1 MSARLV
7 ERDGELDALTAA
19 VASAAT
25 GEGQVVLVTGEAGIG
40 KTSLVDALVG
50 SLPSTVRVLAGACDD
65 LITPR
70 TLGPLRDAVAGTD
83 TPLSRA
89 LAAGTRDDVYDS
101 VLDELG
107 RHAPTLLVV
116 EDVHWAD
123 DGTLDVLR
131 FVSGR
136 VHALPTVVLLTLRDP
151 AGPPTAALGQL
162 LAALAGR
169 SVLRLELSPLSAAGV
184 RALSSGRGRVP
195 RRLYELTGG
204 NPFYVTEAL
213 EAPDAVVPPSVVDAV
228 LGRVRRL
235 SPDGLTALEQISVV
249 PSYVELPLADALLG
263 DRVTALGEAEQL
275 GILTTGDGGLVFR
288 HELARRAVEQQLPA
302 LRRRAYDQAVVAALL
317 DRESPDLARLLHHAT
332 RAGDVA
338 TVLQHAP
345 QAGRDAARAGAHN
358 QALAY
363 FESALQHA
371 DRLSEPDRAALVED
385 YAWELYNAHRFT
397 AAVAAGTDA
406 IALRERLGDPVLL
419 GEALSTQSRLLFMA
433 DREGEDW
440 AAVERAVAILDETD
454 ARGSIAYA
462 HAYRG
467 GLLTLSDRPEEA
479 VDELERARALA
490 DEAGRPEVG
499 AICLNYLGLA
509 LADLGD
515 PRAEPYLR
523 QSLALALALGH
534 HEYVARAYTNL
545 NETLYRLGRWDA
557 MDRSLADGL
566 TFTLERDFRSHAY
579 NLEVHRCLLL
589 AHRGQWDDAEAG
601 LRALVESVDE
611 PGIMYLYSV
620 PALGRL
626 LARRGDAAAGPMLSQ
641 AWDRACGHRSL
652 LGQARAG
659 IAYVEW
665 CWWSGETDRAVR
677 VRDALLPRL
686 QRPGSAWWRGE
697 LLRYLARAGIDA
709 TTFDGCPPAYDAGL
723 RGDWAAAAAAWEGI
737 GDPYERAL
745 ELGESG
751 DVTATLDA
759 LTTLDGLGAAPAA
772 AMLRRRLRD
781 LGVERVPRGPQPS
794 TRANPAGL
802 TSRQVDVLRLV
813 ADGLTNAE
821 IAQRL
826 HLSVRTV
833 DHHVSAVLTRLG
845 LASRR
850 DAARAATELGVRT
863 GD

>member
-1 MSARLV
+1 M
-7 ERDGELDALTAA
+7 
-19 VASAAT
+19 
-25 GEGQVVLVTGEAGIG
+25 VLVTGEAGIG

-184 RALSSGRGRVP
+184 RALSSGRRRGPAAALRADRWQPVLRHRGPGGAGRSGAAERRRRGARPGAPPVP
-195 RRLYELTGG
+195 GG
-204 NPFYVTEAL
+204 ADR
-213 EAPDAVVPPSVVDAV
+213 ARAD
-228 LGRVRRL
+228 LGRPVLRRAAAGRRAARRPGHRAGRGGAAGHPHHRRRRPGLPARARRGGL
-235 SPDGLTALEQISVV
+235 SSSSCP
-249 PSYVELPLADALLG
+249 PFADA
-263 DRVTALGEAEQL
+263 RTTRPSSRRCSTASRRTWPGCC
-275 GILTTGDGGLVFR
+275 TTRPG
-288 HELARRAVEQQLPA
+288 RAT
-302 LRRRAYDQAVVAALL
+302 
-317 DRESPDLARLLHHAT
+317 SPPCCSTHRS
-332 RAGDVA
+332 
-338 TVLQHAP
+338 
-345 QAGRDAARAGAHN
+345 AGRDAARAGAHN

-397 AAVAAGTDA
+397 EAVAAGTEA
-406 IALRERLGDPVLL
+406 IALREKLGDPVLL

-440 AAVERAVAILDETD
+440 AAVERAVAILDKTD

-467 GLLTLSDRPEEA
+467 GLLTLSDRPRRPSTSWSSPA
-479 VDELERARALA
+479 RSPTRPAGPRSGRSASTTWAWPSPTSATRARSRTC
-490 DEAGRPEVG
+490 GR
-499 AICLNYLGLA
+499 AW
-509 LADLGD
+509 
-515 PRAEPYLR
+515 RWH
-523 QSLALALALGH
+523 SLWATTSTSPA
-534 HEYVARAYTNL
+534 AYTNL

-686 QRPGSAWWRGE
+686 QRPGSAWWRG
-697 LLRYLARAGIDA
+697 R
-709 TTFDGCPPAYDAGL
+709 
-723 RGDWAAAAAAWEGI
+723 AAALPRQG
-737 GDPYERAL
+737 GHR
-745 ELGESG
+745 G
-751 DVTATLDA
+751 
-759 LTTLDGLGAAPAA
+759 
-772 AMLRRRLRD
+772 RRR
-781 LGVERVPRGPQPS
+781 S
-794 TRANPAGL
+794 T
-802 TSRQVDVLRLV
+802 
-813 ADGLTNAE
+813 
-821 IAQRL
+821 
-826 HLSVRTV
+826 
-833 DHHVSAVLTRLG
+833 
-845 LASRR
+845 
-850 DAARAATELGVRT
+850 AARRHSTPGCAGTGWPPRRPGRASATRT
-863 GD
+863 SARSSWASPAT